1 MAIIR
6 CPECGHQISD
16 RAPVCPSCGV
26 EIANRV
32 TRCPQCGEVYF
43 NDLRECPNCHHANM
57 SRRGETSQ
65 AHEQAAEQETEPTPT
80 ADTTPPAPDADTQR
94 AKKKRTTLL
103 VAFIIAI
110 IACGL
115 GYYCYHNA
123 QNREEQEAYEFA
135 AKSDD
140 PIVLQDYLDRYKDA
154 PMAHRDSIHVRLTAI
169 QQMDSD
175 WTNAW
180 VSNSKTALED
190 YLDKHPDSEHR
201 AEALR
206 KIDSLDWAAASS
218 ANSVDAYQ
226 FYLEDHP
233 NGAYVDDAND
243 GIKKINA
250 QTVQPEER
258 AMLSSLFKQFFQCI
272 NAKDENGLVST
283 VSPVISSF
291 LGKVDASKNDVI
303 TFLHKLYNQEVA
315 SMTWR
320 LPNDYKIDKKE
331 IGDEQYEYTVK
342 FSADQEVNKVNDTQ
356 QTMHYRI
363 KAKVNPDGKITEFNM
378 TRIIR

>member
-26 EIANRV
+26 EIADRV
-32 TRCPQCGEVYF
+32 TRCTQCGEVYF
-43 NDLRECPNCHHANM
+43 NDLHECPNCHHANM
-57 SRRGETSQ
+57 NYRDDTSPV
-65 AHEQAAEQETEPTPT
+65 HEQAIELKEEPTT
-80 ADTTPPAPDADTQR
+80 MADTTPPATNADMQR
-94 AKKKRTTLL
+94 PKKKHTTLII
-103 VAFIIAI
+103 AFIIAV
-110 IACGL
+110 IACGV
-115 GYYCYHNA
+115 GYYFYHNA
-123 QNREEQEAYEFA
+123 QMKEELEAYEFA
-135 AKSDD
+135 TKSED
-140 PIVLQDYLDRYKDA
+140 PIVLQDYLDRFKDA

-169 QQMDSD
+169 QQMDSE
-175 WTNAW
+175 WTDAW

-201 AEALR
+201 AEAMR
-206 KIDSLDWAAASS
+206 KIDSLDWVAASS

-233 NGAYVDDAND
+233 NGAYVDDAKD
-243 GIKKINA
+243 GIKTINA

-258 AMLSSLFKQFFQCI
+258 AMLSSLFKQFFQSI
-272 NAKDENGLVST
+272 NAKDENGLTST

-291 LGKVDASKNDVI
+291 LGKVDANKNDVI

-315 SMTWR
+315 SMSWH
-320 LPNDYKIDKKE
+320 LLNDYKIDKKE
-331 IGDEQYEYTVK
+331 IGDEQYEYTVN
-342 FSADQEVNKVNDTQ
+342 FSADQDVDKVDDTQ

-378 TRIIR
+378 TRIIQ